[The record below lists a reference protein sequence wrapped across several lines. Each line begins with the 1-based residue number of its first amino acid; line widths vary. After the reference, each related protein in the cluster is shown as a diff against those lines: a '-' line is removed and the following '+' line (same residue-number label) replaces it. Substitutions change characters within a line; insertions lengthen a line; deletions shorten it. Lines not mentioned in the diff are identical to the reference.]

1 MQLTKNS
8 EHFPSNKLFHNLYT
22 IKKTK
27 SVCPKCTVELNSRII
42 EENNKIYMIKECK
55 KHGKFKILIS
65 KDADYYKKTSDF
77 YSALDVRKNKGLL
90 PKKEEQEYY
99 NLFLT
104 MNCNL
109 KCPICHV
116 NASDNGY
123 KEPTLGWI
131 KNQLKNF
138 KNVKIGLFG
147 GEPTLREDLVDIIE
161 AVKESGNIPALHTNG
176 IKINDYDYLKKLKEA
191 GLVEIH
197 LQFDG
202 FDEKTYQIMRGRRL
216 LNIKRKSLDNIKKLN
231 IPTILQVAISKNLNE
246 NQIKPIFDYAIK
258 NNFVKGILYK
268 SYSHQGRAGLSL
280 KNQITVDEQIDIIEK
295 ETKGRVSKKGF
306 AQFQKLFY
314 IFLNMVKTPRCFYN
328 HYYLVLRDKKDYK
341 TINELID
348 LDKIEKNLDKYKEL
362 CQKNKKISNLYL
374 TSTIPKFV
382 NYRTLPLLNH
392 SSILFLKKLLFKKHF
407 IFGKS
412 GLTNKNKFLIV
423 EFGTICDMH
432 NFDFESCKNCDGGEI
447 TTSDGI
453 NPSLAYGNVL
463 RAKESHSS

>member
-1 MQLTKNS
+1 MQ
-8 EHFPSNKLFHNLYT
+8 F

-27 SVCPKCTVELNSRII
+27 SVCPKCTAKIDSKII
-42 EENNKIYMIKECK
+42 EKNNKIYMTKKCK
-55 KHGKFKILIS
+55 KHGIFKILLS
-65 KDADYYKKTSDF
+65 KDAKYYTKTSEF
-77 YSALDVRKNKGLL
+77 YFAFDVRKNKEFL

-99 NLFLT
+99 NLFLN

-109 KCPICHV
+109 NCPICHV
-116 NASDNGY
+116 NVPNKNY
-123 KEPTLGWI
+123 KKPTLDWI
-131 KNQLKNF
+131 KKQLKDF
-138 KNVKIGLFG
+138 KNIKIGLFG
-147 GEPTLREDLVDIIE
+147 GEPTLREDLIDIIE

-176 IKINDYDYLKKLKEA
+176 IRISNFNYLKKLKEA

-202 FDEKTYQIMRGRRL
+202 FDEKTYQAMRGRRL
-216 LNIKRKSLDNIKKLN
+216 LDIKRKALDNIKKLN
-231 IPTILQVAISKNLNE
+231 MPTILQVAISRNLND
-246 NQIKPIFDYAIK
+246 NQIKPIFDYAVK

-280 KNQITVDEQIDIIEK
+280 KNQITVDEQIGIIEK

-306 AQFQKLFY
+306 MQFQKLFY
-314 IFLNMVKTPRCFYN
+314 IFLNMVKTPRCYYN
-328 HYYLVLRDKKDYK
+328 HYYLVLRGEKGHK
-341 TINELID
+341 TISELIN
-348 LDKIEKNLDKYKEL
+348 LDKIEKNLDKYRRLHE
-362 CQKNKKISNLYL
+362 KNRVMSNIYL
-374 TSTIPKFV
+374 TSIIPKFI
-382 NYRTLPLLNH
+382 NYRTLPLLH
-392 SSILFLKKLLFKKHF
+392 QSFILFLKKLLFKKHF

-423 EFGTICDMH
+423 EFGTICDLY

-463 RAKESHSS
+463 RAKGKCMIKS

>member
-1 MQLTKNS
+1 MQ
-8 EHFPSNKLFHNLYT
+8 F

-27 SVCPKCTVELNSRII
+27 SICPKCTVKLDSRIM
-42 EENNKIYMIKECK
+42 EEDDKVHIVKECK
-55 KHGKFKILIS
+55 KHGKFKILVS

-77 YSALDVRKNKGLL
+77 YSAFGLRDGKGLV

-104 MNCNL
+104 MDCNL

-116 NASDNGY
+116 NASDSGY
-123 KEPTLGWI
+123 KEPDITWI
-131 KNQLKNF
+131 KKQLKNF

-147 GEPTLREDLVDIIE
+147 GEPTLRRDLIDVIE

-176 IKINDYDYLKKLKEA
+176 IKISDYPYLRELKEA

-202 FDEKTYQIMRGRRL
+202 FDEKTYQIMRGRKML
-216 LNIKRKSLDNIKKLN
+216 DIKRKALENIKKLD
-231 IPTILQVAISKNLNE
+231 IPTILQVAISRNLNE

-280 KNQITVDEQIDIIEK
+280 KNQITVDEQISIIEK

-306 AQFQKLFY
+306 MQFQKLFY
-314 IFLNMVKTPRCFYN
+314 IFLNLIKTPRCFYN
-328 HYYLVLRDKKDYK
+328 HYYLVLRTKKEYK

-348 LDKIEKNLDKYKEL
+348 FNKIEKNLDKYKRL
-362 CQKNKKISNLYL
+362 YQKDKIMSNLYL
-374 TSTIPKFV
+374 ISIIPKFV
-382 NYRTLPLLNH
+382 NYRTLPLLCH
-392 SSILFLKKLLFKKHF
+392 SSILFLKKLLFKQHF

-412 GLTNKNKFLIV
+412 SLTNKHKFLII
-423 EFGTICDMH
+423 EFGTICDMY
-432 NFDFESCKNCDGGEI
+432 NFDLESCKNCDGGEI
-447 TTSDGI
+447 TTTEGI

-463 RAKESHSS
+463 RAKNK

>member
-1 MQLTKNS
+1 VQL
-8 EHFPSNKLFHNLYT
+8 
-22 IKKTK
+22 IKKNK
-27 SVCPKCTVELNSRII
+27 SLCPKCTAKLDSRII
-42 EENNKIYMIKECK
+42 EENNKIYMIKKCK

-65 KDADYYKKTSDF
+65 KDTDYYKETSDF
-77 YSALDVRKNKGLL
+77 YFAFDVRRNKELL

-109 KCPICHV
+109 NCPICHV
-116 NASDNGY
+116 NVPNKNY
-123 KEPTLGWI
+123 KEPTLDWI
-131 KNQLKNF
+131 KKQLKNF

-147 GEPTLREDLVDIIE
+147 GEPTTRKGLVDIIE

-176 IKINDYDYLKKLKEA
+176 IKICNYNYLKKLKEA

-202 FDEKTYQIMRGRRL
+202 FDEKTYQIMRGRKL
-216 LNIKRKSLDNIKKLN
+216 LNIKKKALENIKRLN
-231 IPTILQVAISKNLNE
+231 IPTILQVAISRNLNE
-246 NQIKPIFDYAIK
+246 NQIKLIFDYAVK

-280 KNQITVDEQIDIIEK
+280 KNQITVDEQIGIIEK
-295 ETKGRVSKKGF
+295 ETKGRISKQGCMK
-306 AQFQKLFY
+306 FQKLFY

-328 HYYLVLRDKKDYK
+328 HYYLVLRRGKEYR
-341 TINELID
+341 TINEMINF
-348 LDKIEKNLDKYKEL
+348 DKVNNNLNRYKHL
-362 CQKNKKISNLYL
+362 YKKNKLLANLYL
-374 TSTIPKFV
+374 FLSIHKFI
-382 NYRTLPLLNH
+382 NYRTIPLFY
-392 SSILFLKKLLFKKHF
+392 SSLVLLFNKKMLNKHF
-407 IFGKS
+407 VFGKS

-447 TTSDGI
+447 TTTEGI

-463 RAKESHSS
+463 RAKCK

>member
-1 MQLTKNS
+1 MGV
-8 EHFPSNKLFHNLYT
+8 

-27 SVCPKCTVELNSRII
+27 SICPKCMTEIGAKVI
-42 EENNKIYMIKECK
+42 EECNKIYLFKKCK
-55 KHGKFKILIS
+55 KHGKFKVLLS

-77 YSALDVRKNKGLL
+77 YFAFDVRKNKEFL

-109 KCPICHV
+109 NCPICHV
-116 NASDNGY
+116 NAYDGDY
-123 KEPTLGWI
+123 EEPTIDWI
-131 KNQLKNF
+131 KKKLKNF

-147 GEPTLREDLVDIIE
+147 GEPTLREGLVDIIE
-161 AVKESGNIPALHTNG
+161 AVKESGNVPALHTNG
-176 IKINDYDYLKKLKEA
+176 IKISNYSYLKKLKEA

-216 LNIKRKSLDNIKKLN
+216 LDIKRKTLDNIKKLD
-231 IPTILQVAISKNLNE
+231 IPTILQVAISRNLNE
-246 NQIKPIFDYAIK
+246 NQIKPIFDYAI
-258 NNFVKGILYK
+258 NNDFVKGVLYK

-280 KNQITVDEQIDIIEK
+280 KNQITVDEQIGILEK
-295 ETKGRVSKKGF
+295 ETKGNIAKQGF
-306 AQFQKLFY
+306 MQFQKMFY
-314 IFLNMVKTPRCFYN
+314 IFLNLVKTPRCFYN
-328 HYYLVLRDKKDYK
+328 HYYLVLRTEEGYK
-341 TINELID
+341 TINELINFY
-348 LDKIEKNLDKYKEL
+348 KIEKNLDKYKEL
-362 CQKNKKISNLYL
+362 HQKNKIIANIYLIS
-374 TSTIPKFV
+374 IVPKFV
-382 NYRTLPLLNH
+382 NYRTPPLLYY
-392 SSILFLKKLLFKKHF
+392 SVSLLLKKLLFKKHF

-423 EFGTICDMH
+423 EFGTICDMY

-447 TTSDGI
+447 TTSDGV

-463 RAKESHSS
+463 RAKQ

>member
-1 MQLTKNS
+1 MLLIN
-8 EHFPSNKLFHNLYT
+8 
-22 IKKTK
+22 KTK
-27 SVCPKCTVELNSRII
+27 SICPKCVKEIDVEII
-42 EENNKIYMIKECK
+42 DNNNKVYMLKKCP
-55 KHGKFKILIS
+55 KHGIFKVLLS

-77 YSALDVRKNKGLL
+77 YFAFDVRKNKELL

-109 KCPICHV
+109 NCPICHI
-116 NASDNGY
+116 NAPNNDY
-123 KEPTLGWI
+123 KEPRLVWI

-147 GEPTLREDLVDIIE
+147 GEPTLREDLVEIIQV
-161 AVKESGNIPALHTNG
+161 VKESRNIPALHTNG
-176 IKINDYDYLKKLKEA
+176 VKISNYNYLKKLKEA

-202 FDEKTYQIMRGRRL
+202 FDEKTYRTMRGRKL
-216 LNIKRKSLDNIKKLN
+216 LNIKRKALENIKKLS
-231 IPTILQVAISKNLNE
+231 IPTILQVALSRNLNE

-258 NNFVKGILYK
+258 NDFVKGILYK

-280 KNQITVDEQIDIIEK
+280 KNQITIDEQISMIEK
-295 ETKGRVSKKGF
+295 ETEGRMSKEGF
-306 AQFQKLFY
+306 IQFQKLFY

-328 HYYLVLRDKKDYK
+328 HYYLVLRTKKGYK

-348 LDKIEKNLDKYKEL
+348 FNKIEKNLDKYRKL
-362 CQKNKKISNLYL
+362 HQKNKIIANIYLISI
-374 TSTIPKFV
+374 IPKFV
-382 NYRTLPLLNH
+382 NYPTIPLLYH
-392 SSILFLKKLLFKKHF
+392 SSILFFNKKIFSKHF

-412 GLTNKNKFLIV
+412 GLTNKNRFLIV
-423 EFGTICDMH
+423 EFGTICDMY

-447 TTSDGI
+447 TTSEGI
-453 NPSLAYGNVL
+453 NPSLAYGNIL
-463 RAKESHSS
+463 RAKGKCMIK